1 MYGRAHG
8 LDRFAPK
15 KRKRIARRAVELS
28 TRGSESER
36 CASNIVEFIVWENSI
51 KKAGYPAYAGIDL
64 CCSIESAVV
73 LRLPRIRGDRPETPL
88 LPAFSG

>member
-1 MYGRAHG
+1 MYGRALG

-51 KKAGYPAYAGIDL
+51 KKATNVGIGEDGRHG
-64 CCSIESAVV
+64 CK
-73 LRLPRIRGDRPETPL
+73 DRTK
-88 LPAFSG
+88 